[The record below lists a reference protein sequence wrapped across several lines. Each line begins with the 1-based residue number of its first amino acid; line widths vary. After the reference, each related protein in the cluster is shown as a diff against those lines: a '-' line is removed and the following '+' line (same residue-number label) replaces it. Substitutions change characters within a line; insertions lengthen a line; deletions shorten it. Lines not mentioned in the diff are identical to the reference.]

1 MSVSSLP
8 MTLFPILPAD
18 YPDISCRCHTKSLS
32 LPDAVTW
39 ACPRCAHILPFC
51 MQMKLPD
58 MISMRKIKAFCML
71 PQNIRILRENL
82 YAGVF
87 VFLLLSLANP
97 FDVDT
102 VYENRSLFFIAMGV
116 LSTLVGIVVGTFT
129 AYVLRMPMDPHLPLA
144 TVHRNSLVHYII
156 NIPVLTAVL
165 VSYAGDFFY
174 DGLHRAWI
182 NDQGFTLVNFLQ
194 YLNYVAVTS
203 VFLFIGTYVRNRNWH
218 LRCQLDEVRAVNA
231 MLEQYQK
238 NNEERA
244 EETGEAEKETVC
256 RFEGATA
263 NAVLE
268 VRPSDIIYVES
279 MANYADVWYMEGDE
293 PRHKMLRITL
303 KSIKES
309 LEGIGCMVQCHRA
322 FIVNLNY
329 VIAMTNR
336 PTGYQLQLFGT
347 DKAIPVSRSRLKEI
361 KEQHPGQRQD
371 ANNKA

>member
-1 MSVSSLP
+1 MS
-8 MTLFPILPAD
+8 M
-18 YPDISCRCHTKSLS
+18 
-32 LPDAVTW
+32 
-39 ACPRCAHILPFC
+39 
-51 MQMKLPD
+51 M
-58 MISMRKIKAFCML
+58 KIKAFCML

-82 YAGVF
+82 FAGVF
-87 VFLLLSLANP
+87 VFLLLTLANP

-102 VYENRSLFFIAMGV
+102 VHEHRSVFFFAMGV
-116 LSTLVGIVVGTFT
+116 LSALVGIIVGAFT
-129 AYVLRMPMDPHLPLA
+129 AYVLRMPLDPRLPLA

-156 NIPVLTAVL
+156 NLPVLTAVL
-165 VSYAGDFFY
+165 VSYAGGFFY
-174 DGLHRAWI
+174 DGPHRAWI

-203 VFLFIGTYVRNRNWH
+203 IFLFIATYVRNRNWH
-218 LRCQLDEVRAVNA
+218 LRFQLDEVKAVNA

-238 NNEERA
+238 EKEERA

-263 NAVLE
+263 NAILE
-268 VRPSDIIYVES
+268 VRPSDILYVES
-279 MANYADVWYMEGDE
+279 MANYADVWYMEDDE
-293 PRHKMLRITL
+293 PKHKTLRITL

-309 LEGIGCMVQCHRA
+309 LEGIEGMVQCHRA

-361 KEQHPGQRQD
+361 KGQRQGHRD
-371 ANNKA
+371 DGKNHVTA

>member
-1 MSVSSLP
+1 M
-8 MTLFPILPAD
+8 
-18 YPDISCRCHTKSLS
+18 
-32 LPDAVTW
+32 
-39 ACPRCAHILPFC
+39 
-51 MQMKLPD
+51 
-58 MISMRKIKAFCML
+58 
-71 PQNIRILRENL
+71 
-82 YAGVF
+82 
-87 VFLLLSLANP
+87 
-97 FDVDT
+97 
-102 VYENRSLFFIAMGV
+102 
-116 LSTLVGIVVGTFT
+116 
-129 AYVLRMPMDPHLPLA
+129 
-144 TVHRNSLVHYII
+144 
-156 NIPVLTAVL
+156 
-165 VSYAGDFFY
+165 
-174 DGLHRAWI
+174 
-182 NDQGFTLVNFLQ
+182 
-194 YLNYVAVTS
+194 
-203 VFLFIGTYVRNRNWH
+203 RNRNWH

-238 NNEERA
+238 GNEERA
-244 EETGEAEKETVC
+244 EEAGEAEKETVC

>member
-1 MSVSSLP
+1 M
-8 MTLFPILPAD
+8 
-18 YPDISCRCHTKSLS
+18 
-32 LPDAVTW
+32 
-39 ACPRCAHILPFC
+39 
-51 MQMKLPD
+51 
-58 MISMRKIKAFCML
+58 KIKAFCML

-82 YAGVF
+82 FAGVF
-87 VFLLLSLANP
+87 VFLLLTLANP

-102 VYENRSLFFIAMGV
+102 VHEHRSVFFFAMGV
-116 LSTLVGIVVGTFT
+116 LSALVGIIVGAFT
-129 AYVLRMPMDPHLPLA
+129 AYVLRMPLDPRLPLA

-156 NIPVLTAVL
+156 NLPVLTAVL
-165 VSYAGDFFY
+165 VSYAGGFFY
-174 DGLHRAWI
+174 DGPHRAWI

-203 VFLFIGTYVRNRNWH
+203 IFLFIATYVRNRNWH
-218 LRCQLDEVRAVNA
+218 LRFQLDEVKAVNA

-238 NNEERA
+238 EKEERA

-263 NAVLE
+263 NAILE
-268 VRPSDIIYVES
+268 VRPSDILYVES
-279 MANYADVWYMEGDE
+279 MANYADVWYMEDDE
-293 PRHKMLRITL
+293 PKHKTLRITL

-309 LEGIGCMVQCHRA
+309 LEGIEGMVQCHRA

-361 KEQHPGQRQD
+361 KGQRQGHRD
-371 ANNKA
+371 DGKNHVTA

>member
-1 MSVSSLP
+1 M
-8 MTLFPILPAD
+8 M
-18 YPDISCRCHTKSLS
+18 
-32 LPDAVTW
+32 
-39 ACPRCAHILPFC
+39 
-51 MQMKLPD
+51 
-58 MISMRKIKAFCML
+58 KIKAFCML

-82 YAGVF
+82 FAGVF
-87 VFLLLSLANP
+87 VFLLLTLANP

-102 VYENRSLFFIAMGV
+102 VHEHRSVFFFAMGV
-116 LSTLVGIVVGTFT
+116 LSALVGIIVGAFT
-129 AYVLRMPMDPHLPLA
+129 AYVLRMPLDPRLPLA

-156 NIPVLTAVL
+156 NLPVLTAVL
-165 VSYAGDFFY
+165 VSYAGGFFY
-174 DGLHRAWI
+174 DGPHRAWI

-203 VFLFIGTYVRNRNWH
+203 IFLFIATYVRNRNWH
-218 LRCQLDEVRAVNA
+218 LRFQLDEVKAVNA

-238 NNEERA
+238 EKEERA

-263 NAVLE
+263 NAILE
-268 VRPSDIIYVES
+268 VRPSDILYVES
-279 MANYADVWYMEGDE
+279 MANYADVWYMEDDE
-293 PRHKMLRITL
+293 PKHKTLRITL

-309 LEGIGCMVQCHRA
+309 LEGIEGMVQCHRA

-361 KEQHPGQRQD
+361 KGQRQGHRD
-371 ANNKA
+371 DGKNHVTA